1 MIKTLKA
8 IEKTNSY
15 TPTPWA
21 WSEDPFPA
29 FRGAGQRY
37 NAFLAVA
44 NGFRPWFSSFDL
56 ADNTAMSD
64 DYCKVIKTKKGTT
77 LLVPCSKDQDERIV
91 LITAL
96 GGFRGFF
103 GNVEAVGAEILWRN
117 GSTMHCCPVEHIVAR
132 ITDPDGYIWT
142 ETGRRSGYGDVEV
155 YSWRGGYFRM
165 DTREYKAAVDT
176 GSLFAS
182 RDTIDADL
190 ERCKRLRTEQAQS
203 RKARKALLPRFEGI
217 NRRLEACGCSRLY
230 QLGDTFLERVDRYG
244 VTYRKLY
251 TEEALASAEEV
262 AKDVEADYAETL
274 ARKEW
279 QPQFKAAAEGYT
291 FCDAL
296 DPWRE
301 LRVRHYK
308 NVVSVW
314 NAAEDK
320 SVRYEYSADG
330 LARFKA
336 DLPKLEA
343 AYLEEQ
349 RQKAEAEAK
358 AKAEAEE
365 KARKAEAEA
374 KAKAEAEAKK
384 AAAEA
389 EAKKLGLPGNI
400 RLWHRSGKTNA
411 GEAWVITPKGMD
423 RECDYVDTSVCGSSS
438 KRYHQSYEGD
448 HVWNQILPGE
458 LVIYWSHAYTA
469 APHEFQVIYKPETLT
484 EAQLERVKEIQDDIE
499 ERFFGK
505 AGLTGDRTCPSV
517 GKGWGLLPS

>member
-1 MIKTLKA
+1 M
-8 IEKTNSY
+8 
-15 TPTPWA
+15 
-21 WSEDPFPA
+21 
-29 FRGAGQRY
+29 
-37 NAFLAVA
+37 
-44 NGFRPWFSSFDL
+44 
-56 ADNTAMSD
+56 
-64 DYCKVIKTKKGTT
+64 
-77 LLVPCSKDQDERIV
+77 
-91 LITAL
+91 
-96 GGFRGFF
+96 
-103 GNVEAVGAEILWRN
+103 
-117 GSTMHCCPVEHIVAR
+117 
-132 ITDPDGYIWT
+132 
-142 ETGRRSGYGDVEV
+142 
-155 YSWRGGYFRM
+155 
-165 DTREYKAAVDT
+165 
-176 GSLFAS
+176 
-182 RDTIDADL
+182 
-190 ERCKRLRTEQAQS
+190 
-203 RKARKALLPRFEGI
+203 
-217 NRRLEACGCSRLY
+217 
-230 QLGDTFLERVDRYG
+230 GDTFLERVDRYG

-314 NAAEDK
+314 NAAEDE

-336 DLPKLEA
+336 DLPKLET

-411 GEAWVITPKGMD
+411 GEAWVIAPNGMD
-423 RECDYVDTSVCGSSS
+423 RECDYVDTSVCGSNS

-484 EAQLERVKEIQDDIE
+484 EAQLERVKEIQDYIE

-505 AGLTGDRTCPSV
+505 AGLTGGRTCPSV

>member
-44 NGFRPWFSSFDL
+44 NGFKPWFSSFDL

-96 GGFRGFF
+96 GDFRGFF

-142 ETGRRSGYGDVEV
+142 ETGRRCGYGDVEV

-165 DTREYKAAVDT
+165 DKPEYKAAVDT

-190 ERCKRLRTEQAQS
+190 ERCKKLRAEQAQS

-230 QLGDTFLERVDRYG
+230 QLGDTFLERVDQYG

-505 AGLTGDRTCPSV
+505 AGLTGGRTCPSV